1 MNSFNYSIVD
11 TTRSVPGQEGLIS
24 WWKDV
29 RERWKKAKELKKA
42 KKEGKSTGEWLGE
55 QLDQTLSQDSNA
67 TEEDKQKVFG
77 QITDA
82 LDKEMINLISEE
94 KDNSIH

>member
-1 MNSFNYSIVD
+1 MRRYKRYF
-11 TTRSVPGQEGLIS
+11 
-24 WWKDV
+24 
-29 RERWKKAKELKKA
+29 KKA